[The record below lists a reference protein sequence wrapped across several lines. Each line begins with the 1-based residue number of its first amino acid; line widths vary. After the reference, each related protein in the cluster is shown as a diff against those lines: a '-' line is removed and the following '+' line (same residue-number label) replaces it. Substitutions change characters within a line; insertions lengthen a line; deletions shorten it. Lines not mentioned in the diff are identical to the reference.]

1 MINFRTKEED
11 IELQPLTTNEDED
24 SPHTRECRGE
34 LSRMARVRSDETSLD
49 EEHSTSPAQPTT
61 IGAGLPLLQRLKLLK
76 EKQEKE
82 GVERNIHVVEVQVLN
97 EREPGVVDPGQ
108 HLLHRDHLVKQSE
121 GTEREQRAIQT
132 TASETAQVL
141 ASTVRTQLT
150 SPFVLRP
157 ERSQEEGRSL
167 IPNLRSPTPPS
178 DSKETCRTR
187 KHGGVSWKDSFGEE
201 GNNQRHSVVDSSQTS
216 KSGEGIN
223 ADKSKNTPIINTTK
237 ISETKKLS
245 EPSQQSF
252 NLVSF
257 DDLEALPLAE
267 NSGSQSFYER
277 LSSSERLESSNS
289 CNSSFRKS
297 QDKKESITFAQDL
310 KDAQINSI
318 SNDNN
323 PNISSRYVSDDNSLC
338 IGVSPSEDQPNYSRE
353 VRSLR
358 ERPLSLRFKDGKK
371 MYKSIHDLSPE
382 CSDLPFVTRLKIL
395 HERQRNSNYEERTN
409 LRSSSLDSVHNL
421 KNKEPNQIYD
431 ITNLIR
437 SNSESLLFE
446 VILQNQQLRAQ
457 AKAAQHIEMEQ
468 TVQSPDSQ
476 VVSPESNET
485 VERRKLKSILKK
497 LSSTSL
503 TASNSS
509 TTPPEVLTAS
519 STSSTELRKLMRA
532 QTVEGYAARHTKLS
546 KSVTF
551 NRDTLESPPHEPTT
565 NSQEPVFQFAKVHTS
580 LDAAECA
587 ELDTPHH
594 SKESLVTN
602 VNLSESDTTS
612 VSDNPKYYFA
622 VETLDAGTQTTLG
635 NSLPIGTPHSSMFEY
650 AEGNDFPTGSCQHCS
665 APETHRGQSFVKS
678 SDSAQRPQGNFVG
691 RPQAKQKNF
700 YRPGSVLLPTCAQE
714 DEFFGGLLN
723 GIKDIIKKHLVSK
736 VVGSP
741 SIFTYLTFVEI
752 QPAFRK
758 RIDTFVILS

>member
-1 MINFRTKEED
+1 M
-11 IELQPLTTNEDED
+11 QPLTTNEDGE

-49 EEHSTSPAQPTT
+49 EEHSTSPPQTTT

-76 EKQEKE
+76 EKQEKD
-82 GVERNIHVVEVQVLN
+82 GVDRNIHVVEVQVLN
-97 EREPGVVDPGQ
+97 EREPGVADPGQ

-167 IPNLRSPTPPS
+167 RPNLRSPTPPS
-178 DSKETCRTR
+178 DPKEACRTR
-187 KHGGVSWKDSFGEE
+187 KHGGVSWKDSFGQE
-201 GNNQRHSVVDSSQTS
+201 GNNQRHLVVDTNQTS
-216 KSGEGIN
+216 TPGEDIN
-223 ADKSKNTPIINTTK
+223 ADKSVCSPIVNTTT
-237 ISETKKLS
+237 ISETKQFS
-245 EPSQQSF
+245 DPSQQSL
-252 NLVSF
+252 NIISF
-257 DDLEALPLAE
+257 YDQRALPLAE
-267 NSGSQSFYER
+267 HTGTHSYFER
-277 LSSSERLESSNS
+277 LSSSERLESSDS
-289 CNSSFRKS
+289 CNSSFINS
-297 QDKKESITFAQDL
+297 QEKKETITFAQDL

-323 PNISSRYVSDDNSLC
+323 PNFSSRHVSNDDSLR
-338 IGVSPSEDQPNYSRE
+338 IGVTPSEDETNYSRE

-358 ERPLSLRFKDGKK
+358 ERPHSLRFKDGMKI
-371 MYKSIHDLSPE
+371 YKSIDDLSPE
-382 CSDLPFVTRLKIL
+382 CSELPFVTRLKIL
-395 HERQRNSNYEERTN
+395 HDRQRNSNYDERTH
-409 LRSSSLDSVHNL
+409 LRSSSLDSVHNS
-421 KNKEPNQIYD
+421 KIKELDQMYGMR
-431 ITNLIR
+431 NLIR
-437 SNSESLLFE
+437 SSSESMLFE
-446 VILQNQQLRAQ
+446 VILKNQQLRAQ
-457 AKAAQHIEMEQ
+457 AKAAQHLEMEQ

-476 VVSPESNET
+476 LVSPESNET

-509 TTPPEVLTAS
+509 NTPPEVLTAS

-551 NRDTLESPPHEPTT
+551 NRDTLESPPHEPTINT
-565 NSQEPVFQFAKVHTS
+565 QEPEFQFAKVHSS
-580 LDAAECA
+580 LVASERENIVTQMS

-612 VSDNPKYYFA
+612 VSDNPKHYFA
-622 VETLDAGTQTTLG
+622 VEMLDAGTQTNLV

-650 AEGNDFPTGSCQHCS
+650 TEGNDFPPGSCQHCS
-665 APETHRGQSFVKS
+665 ASETQREQSFVRPS
-678 SDSAQRPQGNFVG
+678 EFAQRPQGNFVG

-723 GIKDIIKKHLVSK
+723 GIKDIIKKHLVS
-736 VVGSP
+736 GFP
-741 SIFTYLTFVEI
+741 LIFLDILFLWRYILGLKNFRYLYQT
-752 QPAFRK
+752 QP
-758 RIDTFVILS
+758 DL